1 MRRMRVLPL
10 VFMVLEG
17 GGLDVEGIAE
27 RGAVG
32 WARALEVLV
41 VVFEPLLR
49 ELWDFDHGWIV
60 LCLKIIKG
68 ELNLLL
74 SKVIAGK

>member
-1 MRRMRVLPL
+1 MRVLPL

-17 GGLDVEGIAE
+17 GGLDVEGIDE

-32 WARALEVLV
+32 WARALEVLI

-49 ELWDFDHGWIV
+49 ELWDFDHCWIV

>member
-1 MRRMRVLPL
+1 
-10 VFMVLEG
+10 MVLEG

-32 WARALEVLV
+32 WARALVILV